1 MGYRALK
8 YVIPLQSSYVFFL
21 EFLRIFLPQGGFIY
35 YTNNIVYFCFL
46 MERYVCV
53 MAALKKTQRN
63 VHLLVKS
70 PYQNFPLFFS
80 VLKFRYSEKALK
92 FCEISTLFLSYIV
105 PVKCMVELL
114 QNFDSFSEYMNFSK
128 TFQPS

>member
-80 VLKFRYSEKALK
+80 VLVKPFNYLEKHLRGQ
-92 FCEISTLFLSYIV
+92 ITLSIV
-105 PVKCMVELL
+105 VWQMRL
-114 QNFDSFSEYMNFSK
+114 SFSLKSFKLDKYIQFLLEEH
-128 TFQPS
+128 